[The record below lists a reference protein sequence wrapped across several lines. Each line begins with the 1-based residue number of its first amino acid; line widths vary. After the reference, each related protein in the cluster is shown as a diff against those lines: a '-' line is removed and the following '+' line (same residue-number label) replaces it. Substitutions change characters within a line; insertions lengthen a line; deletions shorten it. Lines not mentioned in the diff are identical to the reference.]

1 MVVENRGDG
10 HPKDTHDG
18 DVVDRHAHVLG
29 VVQGRDLEHGYV
41 ESKKLQAT
49 SSPEHS
55 SSPKQETL
63 QISEEEIV

>member
-29 VVQGRDLEHGYV
+29 VVQGRDLDTHGQNRFWY
-41 ESKKLQAT
+41 
-49 SSPEHS
+49 
-55 SSPKQETL
+55 
-63 QISEEEIV
+63 ISAGNELKFWLLV